1 MGSGVEGLGI
11 WLRAFGDK
19 ANLRAFRLLGF
30 LGFLGFLGEAQGFES
45 RLDVRIVLGFWGFGF
60 WV

>member
-30 LGFLGFLGEAQGFES
+30 LGFPGEAQGFES